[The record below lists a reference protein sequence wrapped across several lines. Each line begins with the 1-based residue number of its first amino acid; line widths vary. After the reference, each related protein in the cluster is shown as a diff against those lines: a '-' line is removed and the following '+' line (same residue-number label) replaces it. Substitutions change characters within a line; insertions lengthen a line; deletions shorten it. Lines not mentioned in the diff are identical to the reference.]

1 MKAEGKLRK
10 KHQISSVNVCH
21 GFICNPL
28 YCWIL
33 SLYLGP
39 KNNKKSQ
46 LQLIFYRMVY
56 LGSLT

>member
-39 KNNKKSQ
+39 KNSKKIPAATYIS
-46 LQLIFYRMVY
+46 
-56 LGSLT
+56 